1 MINLVKL
8 KHILTNL
15 VFGKSVNCFEDKL
28 SLLTSFSITV
38 ILTLSTIFNH
48 LAGLKESIVI
58 LSAAGTLLYFSIYL
72 LGRLVG
78 VGSLLYWLTGFIS
91 LVFADVIWWTNYGSN
106 GPVMP
111 LFVVLYAYLILVF
124 KRRYFL
130 FISVLLYANLL
141 GLFLIELSFYEEM
154 GNYPDQK
161 TQIMDIYMG
170 MLFSFLVIYSFM
182 IAIKK
187 NYIREYER
195 AKTSDRLKSAFL
207 ANMSHEIRTPLNAI
221 VGFSSLITEPDF
233 TDEDKKMFR
242 EQIAGNSE
250 YLISLM
256 EDIIDVS
263 KIESNQLTMK
273 IEEVNVVPLIR
284 QITQSFQHSVMLE
297 KNVTVVDNLGVS
309 KLMVRVDQLRFGQI
323 LRNLLSNAIKF
334 TDEGTIE
341 VGCKKKNGFFIF
353 SVKDTGIGIHIEHQQ
368 IIFDRFMK
376 IENDIQ
382 HLHRGTGIGLFLS
395 RQLVEKFG
403 GKIWVESEVGKG
415 SVFYFTIPVHLTSD
429 EASPVSLNSAE

>member
-91 LVFADVIWWTNYGSN
+91 LVVADVIWWTNYGSN

-353 SVKDTGIGIHIEHQQ
+353 SVKDTGIGIHTEHQQ

>member
-353 SVKDTGIGIHIEHQQ
+353 SVKDTGIGIHTEHQQ

>member
-91 LVFADVIWWTNYGSN
+91 LVVADVIWWTNYGSN

-154 GNYPDQK
+154 GNYPD
-161 TQIMDIYMG
+161 
-170 MLFSFLVIYSFM
+170 
-182 IAIKK
+182 
-187 NYIREYER
+187 
-195 AKTSDRLKSAFL
+195 
-207 ANMSHEIRTPLNAI
+207 
-221 VGFSSLITEPDF
+221 
-233 TDEDKKMFR
+233 
-242 EQIAGNSE
+242 
-250 YLISLM
+250 
-256 EDIIDVS
+256 
-263 KIESNQLTMK
+263 
-273 IEEVNVVPLIR
+273 
-284 QITQSFQHSVMLE
+284 
-297 KNVTVVDNLGVS
+297 
-309 KLMVRVDQLRFGQI
+309 
-323 LRNLLSNAIKF
+323 
-334 TDEGTIE
+334 
-341 VGCKKKNGFFIF
+341 
-353 SVKDTGIGIHIEHQQ
+353 
-368 IIFDRFMK
+368 
-376 IENDIQ
+376 
-382 HLHRGTGIGLFLS
+382 
-395 RQLVEKFG
+395 
-403 GKIWVESEVGKG
+403 
-415 SVFYFTIPVHLTSD
+415 
-429 EASPVSLNSAE
+429 

>member
-353 SVKDTGIGIHIEHQQ
+353 SVKDTGIGIHTEHQQ
-368 IIFDRFMK
+368 IIFDRFIK